1 MAEQVYQFEL
11 TGEEIEA
18 LLNNMRW
25 VELGNQSQEDNEEE
39 QEEESL
45 EQ

>member
-1 MAEQVYQFEL
+1 MSEQIYQFQL

-25 VELGNQSQEDNEEE
+25 VELDSQPQEDNEEE
-39 QEEESL
+39 QEEEPL
-45 EQ
+45 E